1 MCCGKPEKWQQGGG
15 SSSGIDDTLKAL
27 DAFNVVGKVVFTAAA
42 TPKDARKGN
51 RVMVESSAGGP
62 RIYPSFDYLKC
73 FMFPK
78 FFENFERTAKVERGT
93 GVKLEREKLGN
104 SIGTKFLQVIRE
116 SVSKKIFICNSLDL
130 KLLGTLGMI

>member
-1 MCCGKPEKWQQGGG
+1 MKVSFQVFEPFHRLDQAPE
-15 SSSGIDDTLKAL
+15 DDAI
-27 DAFNVVGKVVFTAAA
+27 NVVGKVVFTAAA

-51 RVMVESSAGGP
+51 RVVVESSAGGP

-73 FMFPK
+73 FMFPR

-104 SIGTKFLQVIRE
+104 SIGTKFLKVIRE
-116 SVSKKIFICNSLDL
+116 SVSKKTFICNSLDL